1 MRSSLLFSTLVL
13 LMGGAATA
21 KVFAKLSP
29 GESLLWTLSAVTLML
44 NIDLDCNVLFHKYNV
59 EKANCMAGEQVQT
72 IAFTKIENTGP
83 FCLRTYKDSNCEE
96 ETDHQQFDII
106 GSKLLS

>member
-1 MRSSLLFSTLVL
+1 
-13 LMGGAATA
+13 MGGEATA

-29 GESLLWTLSAVTLML
+29 GESLLWALFSLTLTLDVDL
-44 NIDLDCNVLFHKYNV
+44 NCNVLFHKYNV

-83 FCLRTYKDSNCEE
+83 FCLRTYKDPYCEE

-106 GSKLLS
+106 GSESLS